1 MTDLHLWHLQQVDR
15 DLHLASD
22 SAMRATMSIALG
34 MYHPTKAGHLKCE
47 DALVALQRAQ
57 IEIKEARERTAEAI
71 AQIEAV
77 LAEPVLEAAE

>member
-1 MTDLHLWHLQQVDR
+1 MTDRHLYHLEQVDR
-15 DLHLASD
+15 DLHLAGD
-22 SAMRATMSIALG
+22 SLCVAAKSLALG
-34 MYHPTKAGHLKCE
+34 QFHPCGTGHHKVA
-47 DALVALQRAQ
+47 DALLALARAQ